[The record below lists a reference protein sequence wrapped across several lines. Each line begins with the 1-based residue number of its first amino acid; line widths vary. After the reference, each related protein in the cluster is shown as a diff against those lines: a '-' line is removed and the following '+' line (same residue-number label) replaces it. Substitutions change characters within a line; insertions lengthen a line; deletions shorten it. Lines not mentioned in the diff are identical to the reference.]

1 MATCNKI
8 TTMTEYIPTTTQTNQ
23 VANQVEAP
31 PAMATTPRFGIDS
44 IQKEKHHLDN
54 VFDDLDELMDI
65 NVQFF
70 PLPETTTLDFSTTTL
85 DFSVGTNFQ
94 QDPTHKWKNMLD
106 IAKAISKKATV
117 RPLTPVTKSKKRRPP
132 STCNESKIESHR
144 QATAKRKRTN
154 GRFKTCQ
161 VEWVNVTLTGEFEK
175 NVVPPPEL

>member
-1 MATCNKI
+1 
-8 TTMTEYIPTTTQTNQ
+8 MTEYIPTTTQTNQ
-23 VANQVEAP
+23 VAP

-70 PLPETTTLDFSTTTL
+70 PLPVTTHSATTL

-106 IAKAISKKATV
+106 IAKAISKKATI

-132 STCNESKIESHR
+132 STCNESKSESHR

>member
-1 MATCNKI
+1 
-8 TTMTEYIPTTTQTNQ
+8 MTEYIPTTTQTNQ
-23 VANQVEAP
+23 EEDL

-44 IQKEKHHLDN
+44 ITKEKHHLDN

-65 NVQFF
+65 NVRFF
-70 PLPETTTLDFSTTTL
+70 PLPETSAETTTL

-94 QDPTHKWKNMLD
+94 LDQNHKWKNMLD
-106 IAKAISKKATV
+106 IAKAISKKATI
-117 RPLTPVTKSKKRRPP
+117 RPLTPVTKAKKRRPP

>member
-1 MATCNKI
+1 
-8 TTMTEYIPTTTQTNQ
+8 MTEYIPTTIQTNR
-23 VANQVEAP
+23 VDSQVEEP

-70 PLPETTTLDFSTTTL
+70 PLPVTHSVITTLN
-85 DFSVGTNFQ
+85 FSVGTNFQ

-175 NVVPPPEL
+175 NVVLPPEL